1 MLTRLVGYFLLLSL
15 IPLVILTGMS
25 RQRSVDT
32 LKQETFERLT
42 AVAVL
47 KEDAINRWVA
57 GMKRNTRL
65 LAQAPIVREYAG
77 SLLTREETDP
87 QFLSAYE
94 ILQNHF
100 TTILAEEPDFLE
112 ILLLTDVGGQV
123 RLSTNREHEGEY
135 KVTDTYF
142 VRGREETYVQNVYPS
157 VSLGQPAMTI
167 ATPLFDDSG
176 TRVGVLA
183 VHLNLNVLGEI
194 LLEKT
199 GLGATGETYL
209 VDQLNVFVSE
219 AKFGPERFPRGVHT
233 EGIDAALGG
242 MDGTGLY
249 ENYRGVPV
257 VGAYRWMEERE
268 LALLAEV
275 EQEEALA
282 PARELTR
289 TFVLVGLIMV
299 GLVVA
304 AAYGTARQISAPIIA
319 LTETATRITAGD
331 LEQEVTVRT
340 RDEIGTLAQAFNS
353 MTAQLRELIGSLE
366 QRVAERT
373 HDLARRSAELE
384 ASAQVAREAAAIR
397 DVKQL
402 LDATV
407 RLISE
412 QFGFYHAGIF
422 LLDEAKTYAILAA
435 ASSEGGQR
443 MLARGHRLE
452 VGQVG
457 IVGYVSAQGEPR
469 VALDVGQDA
478 YFFNNPDLPETRS
491 EAGLPL
497 QVHGQVIGVLDV
509 QSERAAAFSAEDVE
523 ILQTLADQLALA
535 IDNAHLLEE
544 SRQALQELQT
554 LYGQQTRSAWRER
567 LAGKPEGYFLSG
579 GQVTPLEQEP
589 PLPAGTLQASTQ
601 QAELQAEGRRIV
613 APVSLRGQNVGSLV
627 FWREEGQEPW
637 SSEDVEMLESLS
649 VQVGLALENARLLED
664 SRRRAEREQLV
675 GQMTAQFTRSLDMD
689 AVLRTAVRELGQL
702 PQVAEV
708 SVHVV
713 PPEASPA
720 ASEREEA

>member
-15 IPLVILTGMS
+15 IPLVILTGIS

-42 AVAVL
+42 AVVVL

-57 GMKRNTRL
+57 GMKRDTRL
-65 LAQAPIVREYAG
+65 LAQTPVVREYAVP
-77 SLLTREETDP
+77 LLTQEETDP

-100 TTILAEEPDFLE
+100 ATILAEEPDFLE

-123 RLSTNREHEGEY
+123 RLSTNRAHEGEY

-157 VSLGQPAMTI
+157 VSLGQPAMTV
-167 ATPLFDDSG
+167 ATPLFDDNG
-176 TRVGVLA
+176 ARTGVLA
-183 VHLNLNVLGEI
+183 VHLDLNVLGEI
-194 LLEKT
+194 LLERT
-199 GLGATGETYL
+199 GMGATGETYL
-209 VDQLNVFVSE
+209 VDKLNVFVSE

-233 EGIDAALGG
+233 GGIDAALEGL
-242 MDGTGLY
+242 DGTDLY

-268 LALLAEV
+268 LALLAEM

-282 PARELTR
+282 PARELTQM
-289 TFVLVGLIMV
+289 FVLVGLVMAV
-299 GLVVA
+299 LVIA
-304 AAYGTARQISAPIIA
+304 AAYGIARQISAPIVA

-331 LEQEVTVRT
+331 LKQEVTVRT
-340 RDEIGTLAQAFNS
+340 HDEIGTLAQAFNS
-353 MTAQLRELIGSLE
+353 MTAQLRDLVGELE

-422 LLDEAKTYAILAA
+422 LLDDARAYATLAA

-469 VALDVGQDA
+469 IALDVGQDA

-509 QSERAAAFSAEDVE
+509 QSERAAAFTAEDVE

-535 IDNAHLLEE
+535 IDNARLLEE
-544 SRQALQELQT
+544 SRQALQELQA
-554 LYGQQTRSAWRER
+554 LYGQRTRSAWQRR
-567 LAGKPEGYFLSG
+567 LAGESIGYLLSG
-579 GQVTPLEQEP
+579 GQVASLEQEP
-589 PLPAGTLQASTQ
+589 SLPAGALQAGTKQ
-601 QAELQAEGRRIV
+601 TELQAEGRRIV

-627 FWREEGQEPW
+627 FWREEEEEPW
-637 SSEDVEMLESLS
+637 SSEDVETLESLS

-664 SRRRAEREQLV
+664 TQRRAQRESSIREIADKV
-675 GQMTAQFTRSLDMD
+675 GASFDLET
-689 AVLRTAVRELGQL
+689 VLRTAVEELSVALGAGGALVELGLLQ
-702 PQVAEV
+702 
-708 SVHVV
+708 
-713 PPEASPA
+713 
-720 ASEREEA
+720 EEK